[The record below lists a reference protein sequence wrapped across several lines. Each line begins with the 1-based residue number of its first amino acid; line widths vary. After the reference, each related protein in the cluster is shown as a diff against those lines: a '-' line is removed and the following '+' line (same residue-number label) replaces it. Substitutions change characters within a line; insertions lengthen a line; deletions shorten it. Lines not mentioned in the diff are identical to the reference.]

1 MEGMLRSWWP
11 AGLLLAAGIVT
22 IVADLLWLGFV
33 LVGLAFLFSPVFFPS
48 SLTHASARERSAAD
62 GRPIVYWR
70 PGCQFCLRL
79 RARLGSAAREVHW
92 VNIWTDPEAA
102 AAVRAIADGN
112 ETVPTVVAGDEA
124 KVNPDAAWVL
134 ARVR

>member
-1 MEGMLRSWWP
+1 MLRGWWP
-11 AGLLLAAGIVT
+11 AGLLLAAGIFVAVT
-22 IVADLLWLGFV
+22 TDLLWLGIF
-33 LVGLAFLFSPVFFPS
+33 LAALAFLFSPLIFPR

-62 GRPIVYWR
+62 GRPIIYWR

-79 RARLGSAAREVHW
+79 RLRLGPAASKAHW
-92 VNIWTDPEAA
+92 VNIWKDPDAA

-112 ETVPTVVAGDEA
+112 ETVPTVVAGEEA
-124 KVNPDAAWVL
+124 RVNPDPAWVL